1 MSGGFGG
8 QTPQTGIQL
17 NPFGSRPN
25 YGWGQSSSSGQNGL
39 FGRIKADCR
48 PKVRRSG
55 YRDKNS
61 LQSTLN
67 DPDPNGD
74 AVLVVSPPEH
84 FRKYKR
90 KSLPTQTASDTAT
103 GSIPAPG
110 QTTEDSNT
118 GNDDRKSRFRVSSK
132 HLALASVYF
141 EKMFTPQWREGQGL
155 STNGSME
162 LKMPDT
168 DPDALLIIL
177 NIIHLRRRS
186 VPSSMSLELL
196 TELAVLT
203 DYFQCHEALEPH
215 PAIRANN
222 IKSNIP
228 VTYCDEL
235 VKWTCISWVFNFPD
249 IFSNVTKTAQLL
261 IYLNLIA

>member
-74 AVLVVSPPEH
+74 AVLVVSPRSTFANTNENLCLHRPRQIQQPARFPH
-84 FRKYKR
+84 PDRLRKIVIRETMTENPGSESHRNIWLWLPCISKR
-90 KSLPTQTASDTAT
+90 CLLPNGAKAKDSALTDRWSWKCQTRIRMHYWLYWTSYTCAEEA
-103 GSIPAPG
+103 
-110 QTTEDSNT
+110 
-118 GNDDRKSRFRVSSK
+118 F
-132 HLALASVYF
+132 LALWVWNCWQS
-141 EKMFTPQWREGQGL
+141 WL
-155 STNGSME
+155 SWPT
-162 LKMPDT
+162 T
-168 DPDALLIIL
+168 
-177 NIIHLRRRS
+177 
-186 VPSSMSLELL
+186 
-196 TELAVLT
+196 
-203 DYFQCHEALEPH
+203 
-215 PAIRANN
+215 
-222 IKSNIP
+222 
-228 VTYCDEL
+228 
-235 VKWTCISWVFNFPD
+235 
-249 IFSNVTKTAQLL
+249 SNVTKPLSL
-261 IYLNLIA
+261 IQRYGRIT